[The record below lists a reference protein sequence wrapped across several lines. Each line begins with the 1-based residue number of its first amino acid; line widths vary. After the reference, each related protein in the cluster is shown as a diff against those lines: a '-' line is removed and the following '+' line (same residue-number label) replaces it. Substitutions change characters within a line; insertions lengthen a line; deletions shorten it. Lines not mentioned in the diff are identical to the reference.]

1 MGKKIFIEVSGK
13 TLNAELN
20 DTHTAKLFY
29 DTLPSRITMRRWGD
43 EYYGDIGLSVET
55 SEDARADMEIGE
67 LAIWPDGKAL
77 CIFFGPTPS
86 SIDEKPRAI
95 SPVNPVGRALDDV
108 SFLKGLPE
116 QIEIEVKY

>member
-1 MGKKIFIEVSGK
+1 MGKKICIEVSGK

-20 DTHTAKLFY
+20 DTRTAELFY
-29 DTLPSRITMRRWGD
+29 DTLPTRITMRRWGD
-43 EYYGDIGLSVET
+43 EYYGDIGLSVEPAG
-55 SEDARADMEIGE
+55 DARAEMEIGE

-86 SIDEKPRAI
+86 SVDEKPRAI
-95 SPVNPVGRALDDV
+95 SPVNPVGKVLGDV

-116 QIEIEVKY
+116 QIEIECK